1 MRSGAYPF
9 PADEF
14 DAAARAG
21 GPRGVHRATR
31 TRWSRWWPFL
41 VVLLVFPAL
50 AYAGVTWLSDW
61 PGLGGNDQSDTG
73 AAPSDQATDATGN
86 PTETAAPEA
95 TVEPTVEPP
104 PAPPADVART
114 VLVSNATTTSGL
126 AGNGRD
132 RLETAGFTSVTTDNW
147 DAPDSAASVVYY
159 QLPADITTAQLVAS
173 TLGIATVQESAELA
187 PDGIVVV
194 LAGDYT
200 AV

>member
-1 MRSGAYPF
+1 MRSGDYPF

-21 GPRGVHRATR
+21 GPRGVHRVTR

-114 VLVSNATTTSGL
+114 VVVSNATTTSGL

-147 DAPDSAASVVYY
+147 DAPDPAASVVYY

>member
-1 MRSGAYPF
+1 VRSGAYPF

-41 VVLLVFPAL
+41 VVLLLFPAL

-61 PGLGGNDQSDTG
+61 QGLGGNDQSDTG
-73 AAPSDQATDATGN
+73 AAPSAQPTGTTGDT
-86 PTETAAPEA
+86 TETAAPEA

-104 PAPPADVART
+104 PAPPVDQART

-126 AGNGRD
+126 ADNGRT
-132 RLETAGFTSVTTDNW
+132 RLEAAGFTSVTADNW
-147 DAPDSAASVVYY
+147 DAADPAASVVYY

-187 PDGIVVV
+187 PDGIVAV

>member
-1 MRSGAYPF
+1 VRSGDYPF

-114 VLVSNATTTSGL
+114 VVVSNATTTSGL

-147 DAPDSAASVVYY
+147 DAPDPAASVVYY

>member
-1 MRSGAYPF
+1 
-9 PADEF
+9 
-14 DAAARAG
+14 
-21 GPRGVHRATR
+21 VHRATR

-50 AYAGVTWLSDW
+50 AYGGVTWLSDW

-114 VLVSNATTTSGL
+114 VVVSNATTTSGL

-147 DAPDSAASVVYY
+147 DAPDPAASVVYY